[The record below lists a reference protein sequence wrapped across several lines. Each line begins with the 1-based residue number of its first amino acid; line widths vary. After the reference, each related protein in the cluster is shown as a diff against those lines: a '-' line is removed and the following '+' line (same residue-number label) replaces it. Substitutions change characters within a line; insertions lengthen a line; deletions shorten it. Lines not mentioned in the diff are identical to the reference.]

1 MESPPDGSRSYSP
14 ASPSYRQKLLDSMVL
29 TPDQPSPSGSVHPRL
44 ARIGI
49 AYVNSGRGVVVAEPC
64 LAAGLPPRRP
74 ITLPYLAD
82 LLPQLPDL
90 ADLLTHLADLFPHLA
105 SLLLLQLDGRFPTP
119 ILTGLLRG
127 PFPHLA

>member
-29 TPDQPSPSGSVHPRL
+29 TPDQPSPSGSGHPHL

-49 AYVNSGRGVVVAEPC
+49 AYVDSGRGVVAAEPC

-82 LLPQLPDL
+82 LLHQIPD
-90 ADLLTHLADLFPHLA
+90 DLADLFPHLA

>member
-1 MESPPDGSRSYSP
+1 VTLLAGVPVVLSEVAGQHAPD
-14 ASPSYRQKLLDSMVL
+14 
-29 TPDQPSPSGSVHPRL
+29 PDQPSPSGSVHPRL

-82 LLPQLPDL
+82 LLHQIPD
-90 ADLLTHLADLFPHLA
+90 DLADLFPHLA
-105 SLLLLQLDGRFPTP
+105 DLFSHLASPLLLQLDGRFPTP